1 MLTIL
6 MTSTLENQINNIYI
20 FKYIHILYYNYNIY
34 LFIYLYVI

>member
-20 FKYIHILYYNYNIY
+20 FKYIHILYYI
-34 LFIYLYVI
+34 ITDK